1 MSIMVEQ
8 HNEVIDNIE
17 TTAAS
22 VEKDMEAGYATHA
35 SLVCPI

>member
-8 HNEVIDNIE
+8 QSEMIDNIE

-22 VEKDMEAGYATHA
+22 VEKDLETGYATH
-35 SLVCPI
+35 P